1 MAAVNGRRILYGALA
16 GGVLWT
22 IWSLCINVVILR
34 ERYAAA
40 QQSGLMLASPRYSF
54 FVPLWIIVLFVLAYI
69 IAWLYASVRATQ
81 GAGPKT
87 AAQVGFF
94 VGFAAGFPTN
104 FASATWAAFDRIFPL
119 WWMLELW
126 VGAILA
132 ALVAGWLYRE

>member
-22 IWSLCINVVILR
+22 AWSLCINVVILR

-40 QQSGLMLASPRYSF
+40 QQAGLMLANPRYSF
-54 FVPLWIIVLFVLAYI
+54 FVPLYTVVLFVLAYV

-87 AAQVGFF
+87 AAQIGFF

-104 FASATWAAFDRIFPL
+104 FASATWATFDRIFPL

>member
-16 GGVLWT
+16 GGVVWT
-22 IWSLCINVVILR
+22 IWSMFINMVILR
-34 ERYAAA
+34 ERYAAV
-40 QQSGLMLASPRYSF
+40 QQTGGMLAHPRYSF
-54 FVPLWIIVLFVLAYI
+54 FVPLWIVLLFVLSYI

-104 FASATWAAFDRIFPL
+104 FATATWAPFDRIFPL

-132 ALVAGWLYRE
+132 ALLAGWLYRE